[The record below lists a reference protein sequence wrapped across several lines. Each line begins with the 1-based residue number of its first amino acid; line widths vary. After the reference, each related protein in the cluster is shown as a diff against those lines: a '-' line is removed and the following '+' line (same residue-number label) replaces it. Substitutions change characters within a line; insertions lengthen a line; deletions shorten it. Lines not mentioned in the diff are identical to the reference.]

1 MGKLNME
8 AMKNKLNTESSQS
21 YNAEY
26 DKLQQGKN
34 VRRVLFPKGNSESFY
49 SEGYL
54 HFGLGDDGKT
64 VATCPKTFSSKEKC
78 PICEYVET
86 LQKSKSKDDKKLADD
101 IKAKRRIYINV
112 LNRDDDEEE
121 DTPKVLPI
129 GVTILKG
136 LLETICDAD
145 YGDITDFENGR
156 DITITRKGQGLKTE
170 YSVLPK
176 PKSSVA
182 SETKSAEELEEEMT
196 DLEALFIKKSY
207 EELEAVLNGEEAD
220 DSDDDEEEEEDTDE
234 NGEYDE
240 LDLDELID
248 ICTDRDIKIPA
259 KPNRLKLISLLT
271 DWDEEHADEDQ
282 KDTDDTPSKSSKG
295 KSKVDEDADD
305 EDEDGDEVK
314 DAIAAALARRKN
326 KK

>member
-21 YNAEY
+21 YNTEY

-34 VRRVLFPKGNSESFY
+34 VRRVLWPKGDSESFY
-49 SEGYL
+49 SEGFL
-54 HFGLGDDGKT
+54 HFGLGSEGKT

-112 LNRDDDEEE
+112 INRDDEEEE

-136 LLETICDAD
+136 LLETICDPD
-145 YGDITDFENGR
+145 YADITDFEEGR

-182 SETKSAEELEEEMT
+182 SETKTAEELEEEMT
-196 DLEALFIKKSY
+196 DLDALFVKKSY
-207 EELEAVLNGEEAD
+207 EELEAILNGE
-220 DSDDDEEEEEDTDE
+220 DSEDDDEDEDEEDND
-234 NGEYDE
+234 EYDE
-240 LDLDELID
+240 LDLEELEEL
-248 ICTDRDIKIPA
+248 CEERGIKIPTKA
-259 KPNRLKLISLLT
+259 NRLKLISLLNK
-271 DWDEEHADEDQ
+271 WDEENQ
-282 KDTDDTPSKSSKG
+282 DTDNTSSKSSKD
-295 KSKVDEDADD
+295 KSKDD
-305 EDEDGDEVK
+305 EDTSDEDTSGEEDEDEDEVK